1 VDLVIDARAQQLLA
15 AVHSLVCHERIMSE
29 QELLIATAS
38 ELVIDGAATS
48 PRIAAFVNE
57 VWSPAAI
64 ATIRVEEALCT
75 AETAGL
81 LTRADVDGESGWAL
95 TPAGCQDI
103 DGARGWAEQVFAR
116 TRRQLQE
123 MARDSLRELTDVESS
138 LFVRILAV
146 ALSDAVREAYL
157 AHLGDVEL
165 LADGTL
171 KPVVFE
177 RDRALAAI
185 AAAGLPAAGREF
197 LEAALAAALDVTDTF
212 GNDLIGHLATGCLLH
227 AFLAGV
233 GDAARERLGT
243 LAGEEF
249 VIETPLLVSLLGPLT
264 EAGPVESTIAIAL
277 GVGTKVVVPE
287 HCIDEL
293 IELVD
298 GVEGRHLEPLRAAMD
313 DGMRAHTY
321 AAAVEQGILQSWVAA
336 LDEGKYQHWSE
347 FKGAAGRLRATL
359 AGLGVTVRPHRNV
372 DRATVKRCR
381 DSLAAHINDV
391 GSRRGANAIDRD
403 AETMAMVLRHRRMAP
418 IGRLWPGSW
427 VVTPDRKIG
436 PAYGA
441 VSPGDGVPL
450 TITVAQWSTLVAR
463 CSSTVTPQDLAQST
477 APLLVRDAALAIAT
491 RYPPEVA
498 LELARTLSAADE
510 AAVIDVHVAQMSLD
524 VVIPRDAGTADGMK
538 LASDVLAKKSRRMRA
553 TDQARAV
560 RDGAEVSRAQ
570 QIARTATQHADEE
583 RHARE
588 LADERVET
596 ERTRGE
602 RATAALADRDD
613 QLRGSQILR
622 RRSVKF
628 AVLMTIGVI
637 AAVACVLAGWL
648 VVGVVTAISLL
659 VVWHQSSD
667 WRQDASAR
675 ASKMWPA
682 ILTEALALIQ
692 GFWSPHL

>member
-38 ELVIDGAATS
+38 ELLIDGAATS
-48 PRIAAFVNE
+48 SRIAAFVNE

-249 VIETPLLVSLLGPLT
+249 VI
-264 EAGPVESTIAIAL
+264 
-277 GVGTKVVVPE
+277 
-287 HCIDEL
+287 
-293 IELVD
+293 
-298 GVEGRHLEPLRAAMD
+298 
-313 DGMRAHTY
+313 
-321 AAAVEQGILQSWVAA
+321 
-336 LDEGKYQHWSE
+336 
-347 FKGAAGRLRATL
+347 
-359 AGLGVTVRPHRNV
+359 
-372 DRATVKRCR
+372 
-381 DSLAAHINDV
+381 
-391 GSRRGANAIDRD
+391 
-403 AETMAMVLRHRRMAP
+403 
-418 IGRLWPGSW
+418 
-427 VVTPDRKIG
+427 
-436 PAYGA
+436 
-441 VSPGDGVPL
+441 
-450 TITVAQWSTLVAR
+450 
-463 CSSTVTPQDLAQST
+463 
-477 APLLVRDAALAIAT
+477 
-491 RYPPEVA
+491 
-498 LELARTLSAADE
+498 
-510 AAVIDVHVAQMSLD
+510 
-524 VVIPRDAGTADGMK
+524 
-538 LASDVLAKKSRRMRA
+538 
-553 TDQARAV
+553 
-560 RDGAEVSRAQ
+560 
-570 QIARTATQHADEE
+570 
-583 RHARE
+583 
-588 LADERVET
+588 
-596 ERTRGE
+596 
-602 RATAALADRDD
+602 
-613 QLRGSQILR
+613 
-622 RRSVKF
+622 
-628 AVLMTIGVI
+628 
-637 AAVACVLAGWL
+637 
-648 VVGVVTAISLL
+648 
-659 VVWHQSSD
+659 
-667 WRQDASAR
+667 
-675 ASKMWPA
+675 
-682 ILTEALALIQ
+682 
-692 GFWSPHL
+692 